1 MVGKGEMKL
10 NYQYLDVS
18 IEDNIAKVT
27 LKRPPVNA
35 VNQDMYRELKEA
47 FENLGKNDYQA
58 NVAVLT
64 SEGKVFCAGNDLNE
78 FITMTPENGIE
89 RMREVREAFWAI
101 YDCEIPVI
109 AAVNGAALGTGFA
122 LAASCDLII
131 ASENAKFALP
141 EINVGVL
148 GGAKFGAR
156 IVPEMVMRRMYFTG
170 EALSVQEISKYGAIT
185 EITSPEN
192 LLAVSLDWARKIGSK
207 SPRAI
212 KMARKSLNGCEYM
225 DLKEGYK
232 FEQQFTC
239 ELSGYE
245 EAKEAVRAV
254 IEKRKPAFK
263 GV

>member
-1 MVGKGEMKL
+1 MVMKGEMKM
-10 NYQYLDVS
+10 NYQFLDVS
-18 IEDNIAKVT
+18 IENKIAIIT
-27 LKRPPVNA
+27 LNRPPVNA
-35 VNQDMYRELKEA
+35 VSQEMYKELKEV
-47 FENLGKNDYQA
+47 FTSLGKNKNEA
-58 NVAVLT
+58 NVAILT
-64 SEGKVFCAGNDLNE
+64 AEGKVFCGGNDLHE
-78 FITMTPENGIE
+78 FVSMTPENGVD

-101 YDCEIPVI
+101 YGCDIPVI

-170 EALSVQEISKYGAIT
+170 EAVSVEEISKYGAIT
-185 EITSPEN
+185 EITAQED
-192 LLAVSLDWARKIGSK
+192 LLRVSLKWAQKIASK
-207 SPRAI
+207 SQNAVR
-212 KMARKSLNGCEYM
+212 MARKSLNGCEYM
-225 DLKEGYK
+225 DLKSGYE

-245 EAKEAVRAV
+245 ESKEAVRAV
-254 IEKRKPAFK
+254 IEKRKPVFK
-263 GV
+263 TI